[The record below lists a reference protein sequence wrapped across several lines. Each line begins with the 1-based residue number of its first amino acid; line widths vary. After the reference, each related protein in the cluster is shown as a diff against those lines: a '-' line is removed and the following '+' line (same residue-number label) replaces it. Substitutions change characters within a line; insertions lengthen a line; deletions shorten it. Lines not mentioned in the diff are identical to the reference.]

1 MTNLFKTE
9 DGNWISDV
17 QIRES
22 LMDMGA
28 HECDVLYI
36 HSALNFG
43 LPNMEIKN
51 GQLLKCLLDTI
62 ELLNVPT
69 VVMPTFTF
77 SFCNGKSYDP
87 LTSKSR
93 MGALNEFFRKQDG
106 VIRSNDP
113 LMSVALKGKDTYLAT
128 NVGTHSIS
136 DGSTFDMIHHKS
148 GVKFLFIGPRIGDC
162 LTYMHYLEWLFD
174 VDYRYIRHF
183 IGEIIDNGTSK
194 TIDQDLF
201 VRYNGVFANDA
212 SYKYEDWMVEE
223 KAAKRIKLGN
233 GFLSIV
239 GEKDA
244 TNYYKKCLEI
254 DPHYFIEIKNNIK
267 DKTFKLNNE
276 MVAL

>member
-28 HECDVLYI
+28 HDCDVLYI

-201 VRYNGVFANDA
+201 VRYNGVFTNDA

>member
-28 HECDVLYI
+28 HDCDVLYI

-201 VRYNGVFANDA
+201 VRYNGGFANDA

>member
-28 HECDVLYI
+28 HDCDVLYI

-51 GQLLKCLLDTI
+51 EQLLKCLLDTI

>member
-28 HECDVLYI
+28 HDCDVLYI

-212 SYKYEDWMVEE
+212 SYKYEDWMV
-223 KAAKRIKLGN
+223 
-233 GFLSIV
+233 SV
-239 GEKDA
+239 D
-244 TNYYKKCLEI
+244 
-254 DPHYFIEIKNNIK
+254 DKN
-267 DKTFKLNNE
+267 
-276 MVAL
+276 

>member
-28 HECDVLYI
+28 HDCDVLYI

-69 VVMPTFTF
+69 VVMPTFTL

>member
-28 HECDVLYI
+28 HDCDVLYI

-51 GQLLKCLLDTI
+51 GQLLKCLIDTI

>member
-28 HECDVLYI
+28 HDCDVLYI

-183 IGEIIDNGTSK
+183 IGEIIDNGTTK

>member
-9 DGNWISDV
+9 NGSWISDDL
-17 QIRES
+17 IKDK
-22 LMDMGA
+22 LTNMGA
-28 HECDVLYI
+28 HDCDVLYI

-51 GQLLKCLLDTI
+51 RQLLQCVLDMI
-62 ELLNVPT
+62 ESLNVPT
-69 VVMPTFTF
+69 IVMPTFTF

-87 LTSKSR
+87 STSKSR
-93 MGALNEFFRKQDG
+93 MGALNEFFRKQKD
-106 VIRSNDP
+106 VIRSKDP
-113 LMSVALKGKDTYLAT
+113 LMSVAIKGKDTSLAT
-128 NVGTHSIS
+128 NVGNHSIS

-148 GVKFLFIGPRIGDC
+148 GVKFLFLGPRIGDC

-183 IGEIIDNGTSK
+183 IGEVIDGGTTRK
-194 TIDQDLF
+194 VDQDLF

-212 SYKYEDWMVEE
+212 SYKYEDLMVEA
-223 KAAKRIKLGN
+223 KAALRERLGN

-239 GEKDA
+239 GEKEA

-254 DPHYFIEIKNNIK
+254 DPHYFVDIKNDIK
-267 DKTFKLNNE
+267 DKTFKLDHE

>member
-9 DGNWISDV
+9 NGSWISDNL
-17 QIRES
+17 IKDK
-22 LMDMGA
+22 LTNMGA
-28 HECDVLYI
+28 HDCDVLYI

-51 GQLLKCLLDTI
+51 RQLLQCVLDII
-62 ELLNVPT
+62 ESLNVPT
-69 VVMPTFTF
+69 IVMPTFTF

-87 LTSKSR
+87 STSKSR
-93 MGALNEFFRKQDG
+93 MGALNEFFRKQKD
-106 VIRSNDP
+106 VIRSKDP
-113 LMSVALKGKDTYLAT
+113 LMSVAIKGEDTSLAT
-128 NVGTHSIS
+128 NVGNHSIS

-148 GVKFLFIGPRIGDC
+148 GVKFLFLGPRIGDC

-183 IGEIIDNGTSK
+183 IGNVIDGGTTRK
-194 TIDQDLF
+194 VDQDLF

-212 SYKYEDWMVEE
+212 SYKYEDLMVEA
-223 KAAKRIKLGN
+223 KAALRERLGN

-239 GEKDA
+239 GEKEA

-254 DPHYFIEIKNNIK
+254 DPHYFVDIKNDIK
-267 DKTFKLNNE
+267 DKTFKLDHE

>member
-9 DGNWISDV
+9 NGSWISDDL
-17 QIRES
+17 IKDK
-22 LMDMGA
+22 LTNMGA
-28 HECDVLYI
+28 HDCDVLYI

-51 GQLLKCLLDTI
+51 RQLLQCILDMI
-62 ELLNVPT
+62 ESLNVPT
-69 VVMPTFTF
+69 IVMPTFTF

-87 LTSKSR
+87 VTSKSK

-113 LMSVALKGKDTYLAT
+113 LMSVAVKGEDTSLAT

-136 DGSTFDMIHHKS
+136 DGSTFDMIHHKT
-148 GVKFLFIGPRIGDC
+148 GVKFLFFGPRIGDC

-183 IGEIIDNGTSK
+183 IGDVIEGGISRR
-194 TIDQDLF
+194 IDQDLF
-201 VRYNGVFANDA
+201 VRYNGVYANEL

-223 KAAKRIKLGN
+223 KAARRERLGN

-239 GEKDA
+239 GENEA
-244 TNYYKKCLEI
+244 TDYYKKCLEI
-254 DPHYFIEIKNNIK
+254 DPHYFVDIKNDIK
-267 DKTFKLNNE
+267 DKTFKLDHE

>member
-28 HECDVLYI
+28 HDCDVLYI

>member
-9 DGNWISDV
+9 NGSWISDDL
-17 QIRES
+17 IKDK
-22 LMDMGA
+22 LTNMGA
-28 HECDVLYI
+28 HDCDVLYI

-51 GQLLKCLLDTI
+51 RQLLQCILDMI
-62 ELLNVPT
+62 ESLNVST
-69 VVMPTFTF
+69 IVMPTFTF

-87 LTSKSR
+87 VTSKSK

-113 LMSVALKGKDTYLAT
+113 LMSVAVKGEDTSLAT

-136 DGSTFDMIHHKS
+136 DGSTFDMIHHKT
-148 GVKFLFIGPRIGDC
+148 GVKFLFFGPRIGDC

-183 IGEIIDNGTSK
+183 IGDVIEGGISRR
-194 TIDQDLF
+194 IDQDLF
-201 VRYNGVFANDA
+201 VRYNGVYANEL

-223 KAAKRIKLGN
+223 KAARRERLGN

-239 GEKDA
+239 GENEA
-244 TNYYKKCLEI
+244 TDYYKKCLEI
-254 DPHYFIEIKNNIK
+254 DPHYFVDIKNDIK
-267 DKTFKLNNE
+267 DKTFKLDHE

>member
-28 HECDVLYI
+28 HDCDVLYI

-148 GVKFLFIGPRIGDC
+148 GVKFLFLGPRIGDC

>member
-28 HECDVLYI
+28 HDCDVLYI

-106 VIRSNDP
+106 VIRSNYP